1 MAIER
6 REAIMFVAG
15 AALAATR
22 CHASTPYN
30 LGQDDSDALIRIFAD
45 MAKTGRAVLSGRTYK
60 VSKPLVIPPGV
71 IEGGHAVFDFREAD
85 PKDFPA
91 GVCLLVK
98 GAARM
103 KLPGLQRDLPIGT
116 RTFRFTRPHGLA
128 AGGAFQ
134 LSGTV
139 DFAGNGARFYYRKG
153 EMFRVAEVL
162 DSVSIRV
169 EKPCRDSY
177 SAAGTEVW
185 KRAGDRFTQE
195 CDSITVIGHDGID
208 YTARFE
214 GLDRSVISNFRCE
227 NGKLGAL
234 FIDDCFQLFGEDIR
248 AWQTA
253 SDGADPY
260 GCVVSNSQDVT
271 IRGECY
277 GYFNGFTVGGGD
289 PVHGKVG
296 MNRDCHFHGKAGS
309 HPIAGLSG
317 GNLHGNC
324 EYCSLN
330 GAFSNGVSMGG
341 DKNEA
346 HGEFIKSGSP
356 PIVLSEMHGHSFTIT
371 GVLRTTGEAEL
382 SEEVGALHQTEYGTY
397 ARYGGVASVDL
408 KMYVPNAT
416 RILVW
421 RPLGLMRR
429 DVDLRL
435 RLDIMEAH
443 PKIRIAALYKMTNSG
458 HELPSIEFDRLNLF
472 DDRVPIRWAIG
483 DGTRLTGPA
492 VRTVLATR
500 R

>member
-1 MAIER
+1 
-6 REAIMFVAG
+6 MFVAG
-15 AALAATR
+15 AAVAATR
-22 CHASTPYN
+22 CHASTPSR
-30 LGQDDSDALIRIFAD
+30 GQDDSDALIKIFAD
-45 MAKTGRAVLSGRTYK
+45 MAKTGRAILSSRTYK

-71 IEGGHAVFDFREAD
+71 IEGGNVIFDFRDAD
-85 PKDFPA
+85 PKDFLA

-98 GAARM
+98 GRARM
-103 KLPGLQRDLPIGT
+103 KLPHLQRGLSVGT
-116 RTFRFTRPHGLA
+116 QIFRFIGPHGL
-128 AGGAFQ
+128 GTGDAFQ

-162 DSVSIRV
+162 DSTGIRV
-169 EKPCRDSY
+169 EQACRDSY
-177 SAAGTEVW
+177 PAAGTEVW
-185 KRAGDRFTQE
+185 KRAGDRFTQG
-195 CDSITVIGHDGID
+195 CGSLTVLGHDGID
-208 YTARFE
+208 YIAGFE
-214 GLDRSVISNFRCE
+214 NLDRSVISNVRCE
-227 NGKLGAL
+227 GGKQAAL
-234 FIDDCFQLFGEDIR
+234 HIDDCFQLVGEHMR

-277 GYFNGFTVGGGD
+277 GHFNGFTVGGDD

-296 MNRDCHFHGKAGS
+296 MNRDCHFFGKAGS
-309 HPIAGLSG
+309 HPTAGLSG

-330 GAFSNGVSMGG
+330 GTFSNGVSMGG

-371 GVLRTTGEAEL
+371 GIVRTTGKVEL

-397 ARYGGVASVDL
+397 ARYGGVSKIDL

-429 DVDLRL
+429 DVDLKL
-435 RLDIMEAH
+435 GLDIMEAD
-443 PKIRIAALYKMTNSG
+443 PKIRIAALYRMSNSG
-458 HELPSIEFDRLNLF
+458 NELASIEFDRLNLV
-472 DDRVPIRWAIG
+472 DNRVPIRWAVG
-483 DGTRLTGPA
+483 KGTRLIGPA
-492 VRTVLATR
+492 VGNVRATR
-500 R
+500 G